1 MAQALTPNGTSE
13 SRDAALALFADGL
26 RFASLATVNA
36 DGSPHQTVI
45 WYILEGDT
53 VVLNGAAGRVWIE
66 NLQRDPRL
74 SLSVEDGYRWMSVRG
89 TVERVDR
96 GAIGQADAAIS
107 ARHYHAAEPEVA
119 EQLIH
124 GQFELQERVSFR
136 LSLAASKLYY
146 HED

>member
-119 EQLIH
+119 ERLIH